1 MKILFLSPNG
11 TIGGAERMLLD
22 VIASFRI
29 AHPDWR
35 LALIAGAPGALSEA
49 VRRLGA
55 FAQVIPF
62 PKYLAALG
70 DAGAG
75 GPAGNDVAIASL
87 LVRSGMASPTI
98 VGYVRHLARAI
109 SRLSPDLIHSNG
121 FKMHLLGAWG
131 SMPSVPLVWH
141 FHDFVTS
148 RPLMSRLLR
157 VHARRCNIAVANSAC
172 VAEDVQSALK
182 NRVQVCKIWNAVD
195 LGLFSPIGTSYDLDT
210 LCGMPASPQKTIRVG
225 MIGTMAR
232 WKGHM
237 TFLDAISK
245 LPKELLVRCYI
256 IGGPIYQTQASQHT
270 INELKTRAS
279 DLGIAEKVGFTG
291 FVSEPAAAMR
301 ALDIVVHASIAPEP
315 FGLVIA
321 EAFACER
328 AVIASA
334 AGGVTEIADAER
346 TALLYRPGD
355 VTGLVNQIARLVTDP
370 SLRMCLGKAA
380 RRSATR
386 FFARERLAAE
396 LNAVYQIATAK
407 RAA

>member
-1 MKILFLSPNG
+1 MKLLFLSPNG

-22 VIASFRI
+22 IIASFRI

-35 LALIAGAPGALSEA
+35 LALIAGETGALNEA
-49 VRRLGA
+49 ARRLGV

-62 PKYLAALG
+62 PKNLAALG

-75 GPAGNDVAIASL
+75 GPAGNDVGIATL
-87 LVRSGMASPTI
+87 LVRSGMASSTI
-98 VGYVRHLARAI
+98 VGYVRHLAHAI
-109 SRLSPDLIHSNG
+109 SRLAPDLIHSNG
-121 FKMHLLGAWG
+121 FKMYLFGAWAA
-131 SMPSVPLVWH
+131 MPSVPLVWH

-157 VHARRCNIAVANSAC
+157 IHTRRCNIAVANSAC
-172 VAEDVQSALK
+172 VAADVRLALK
-182 NRVQVCKIWNAVD
+182 NQVQVCKIWNTVD
-195 LGLFSPIGTSYDLDT
+195 LIRFSPNGAIYDLDA
-210 LCGMPASPQKTIRVG
+210 LCGMSASPDNAIRVG
-225 MIGTMAR
+225 LIGTMAR
-232 WKGHM
+232 WKGHL

-245 LPKELLVRCYI
+245 LPRELLVRCYI
-256 IGGPIYQTQASQHT
+256 IGGPIYQTQGSQHT
-270 INELKTRAS
+270 ISELQVRAS

-334 AGGVTEIADAER
+334 AGGVTEIADADR

-355 VTGLVNQIARLVTDP
+355 VIGLANQIARLVTDH
-370 SLRMCLGKAA
+370 SLRISLGKAA
-380 RRSATR
+380 RLSATR
-386 FFARERLAAE
+386 LFARERLAAE
-396 LNAVYQIATAK
+396 LDAVYQVATSK